1 MKVVVSSTGPELS
14 SAIDPRFGRCSYFVV
29 VETESMEAKSYS
41 NESRTAMGGAGIQAG
56 QFVASL
62 GVQAVITGNVG
73 PNAAR
78 VLSAAGVKV
87 YTGAA
92 GTVEE
97 AVKNFSAGQLN
108 QTAAATVS
116 AHAGMGG
123 GR

>member
-1 MKVVVSSTGPELS
+1 MKIVVSSTGPELS
-14 SAIDPRFGRCSYFVV
+14 SATDPRFGRCSYFILVDSD
-29 VETESMEAKSYS
+29 SMDAKSFP
-41 NESRTAMGGAGIQAG
+41 NESKTAMGGAGIQAG

-62 GVQAVITGNVG
+62 GAAAVLTGNVG

-78 VLSAAGVKV
+78 VLGASGLKI

-97 AVKNFSAGQLN
+97 AVNNFKAGKLKE
-108 QTAAATVS
+108 ASSATVGP
-116 AHAGMGG
+116 HFGMGD

>member
-1 MKVVVSSTGPELS
+1 MKIVVSSTGPELA
-14 SAIDPRFGRCSYFVV
+14 SATDPRFGRCSYFVV

-92 GTVEE
+92 GTVQE

-108 QTAAATVS
+108 QTATATVS

>member
-14 SAIDPRFGRCSYFVV
+14 SAADPRFGRCSYFVE
-29 VETESMEAKSYS
+29 VETETMEARAHS

-62 GVQAVITGNVG
+62 GARAVITGNVG

-78 VLSAAGVKV
+78 VLAAAGVKV
-87 YTGAA
+87 FTGAS

-97 AVKNFSAGQLN
+97 AVKKYQAGQLN
-108 QTAAATVS
+108 QTSSATVS

>member
-14 SAIDPRFGRCSYFVV
+14 STTDPRFGRCSYFVV
-29 VETESMEAKSYS
+29 VETETMEAKAHS
-41 NESRTAMGGAGIQAG
+41 NTSRTAMGGAGIQAG

-62 GVQAVITGNVG
+62 GAEAVITGNVG

-87 YTGAA
+87 FTGAA

-97 AVKNFSAGQLN
+97 AVKNFQAGQLN
-108 QTAAATVS
+108 QTSSATVS

>member
-1 MKVVVSSTGPELS
+1 MKIVVSSTGPELS
-14 SAIDPRFGRCSYFVV
+14 SISDPRFGRCAYFVV
-29 VETESMEAKSYS
+29 VETETMEAKAHS

-62 GVQAVITGNVG
+62 GAEAVITGNVG

-78 VLSAAGVKV
+78 VLTAAGLKI

-97 AVKNFSAGQLN
+97 AVKSFQAGKLSP
-108 QTAAATVS
+108 ASSATVS
-116 AHAGMGG
+116 AHFGMGG

>member
-1 MKVVVSSTGPELS
+1 MKIVVSSTGPELS
-14 SAIDPRFGRCSYFVV
+14 SASDPRFGRCAYFVV
-29 VETESMEAKSYS
+29 VETKTMEARAHS

-62 GVQAVITGNVG
+62 GAEAVITGNVG

-78 VLSAAGVKV
+78 VLTAAGLKI

-92 GTVEE
+92 GSVEE
-97 AVKNFSAGQLN
+97 AVKSFQAGKLSQ
-108 QTAAATVS
+108 ASSATVS
-116 AHAGMGG
+116 AHSGMGG

>member
-1 MKVVVSSTGPELS
+1 MKIVVSSTGPELS
-14 SAIDPRFGRCSYFVV
+14 SASDPRFGRCAYFVV
-29 VETESMEAKSYS
+29 VETETMEARAHS

-62 GVQAVITGNVG
+62 GAEAVITGNVG

-78 VLSAAGVKV
+78 VLTAAGLKIH
-87 YTGAA
+87 TGAS

-97 AVKNFSAGQLN
+97 AVKSFQAGKLSQ
-108 QTAAATVS
+108 ASSATVS
-116 AHAGMGG
+116 AHFGMGG